1 MFICPVKYVCLLKD
15 GEIVFAI
22 EEERISRY
30 KYEGAPYAA
39 IELIRDYTDKIDYLV
54 VAHTQ
59 PDESYV
65 DYRGGRVYTALAM
78 KLKLI
83 EPVKELFKDEV
94 RKIGNDLV

>member
-1 MFICPVKYVCLLKD
+1 MSQWIAGISRGHNASVCLLKD

-22 EEERISRY
+22 EEERLSRY
-30 KYEGAPYAA
+30 KYDGAPYAA

-65 DYRGGRVYTALAM
+65 DYRGGSVYTALAM

-83 EPVKELFKDEV
+83 QGILD
-94 RKIGNDLV
+94 